1 MASFRQHEQQ
11 SFSFPL
17 LVDEE
22 ILMCME
28 ELQVSLSAKDLEKPN
43 AGTVRAVYESLC
55 EVCIGVTRE
64 ELNSPNDDAMGRIEF
79 PELHEESIPQ
89 LTYLRYVQ
97 KLLGAAGV
105 RDVTLLDLTKP
116 DPRRFRRN
124 LSAVINF
131 AKFREERLMECEEL
145 TGKTD
150 ALLERKAEVAREC
163 DEVESKIAKIREK
176 REAEQPRVDE
186 LKNSCREL
194 EAELKQSHKQHA
206 SLQHETKQLKAKSNE
221 LKDHVATLRFQ
232 KLNVTQETERMEGN
246 IVRSPE
252 RLKTELSDLRERLA
266 AEREENARLGDG
278 LEELRAKDKA
288 LARVEE
294 EMTRLHD
301 VLKDLEGSMKGC
313 KQALKETKNMNTS
326 IRDHDQ
332 VLRQLQSQR
341 EETEKQIEIT
351 KDRVSRLANTKSLK
365 VAAASHALS
374 ESKKEREQVGASN
387 KKLQSKTSEAKKEI
401 ANVENELATQH
412 AAYEAEVEKR
422 RHAFKQLENLVDQ
435 SWGPLTKAMAANKLT
450 ADDRAPPTSL

>member
-1 MASFRQHEQQ
+1 MAAFRQHEQQ

-17 LVDEE
+17 LVDDE

-28 ELQVSLSAKDLEKPN
+28 ELQVSLSAKDLEKPS
-43 AGTVRAVYESLC
+43 APTVRAVYESLC
-55 EVCIGVTRE
+55 ETCIGVTRD
-64 ELNSPNDDAMGRIEF
+64 ELNLPLEDAMSRIEF

-105 RDVTLLDLTKP
+105 HDVTLLDLTKP
-116 DPRRFRRN
+116 DPKRFRRN

-145 TGKTD
+145 TNNTD
-150 ALLERKAEVAREC
+150 KLLERK
-163 DEVESKIAKIREK
+163 DEVSKGCTDIQEKINRVREK
-176 REAEQPRVDE
+176 REAEQPRVE
-186 LKNSCREL
+186 QLKHDCRDL

-221 LKDHVATLRFQ
+221 LKDLVSTLRFQ
-232 KLNVTQETERMEGN
+232 KLNVVQETERMEGN

-252 RLKTELSDLRERLA
+252 RLKSELADLRERLDG
-266 AEREENARLGDG
+266 ERDENSRLSEN

-294 EMTRLHD
+294 EMERLHS
-301 VLKDLEGSMKGC
+301 VLMELEVGMKGC
-313 KQALKETKNMNTS
+313 KQALKETKNMNSS

-332 VLRQLQSQR
+332 VLRQLRSQR
-341 EETEKQIEIT
+341 DETEKQIDIT
-351 KDRVSRLANTKSLK
+351 KDRVTRLANTKSLK

-374 ESKKEREQVGASN
+374 ESKKEREQLQKSN
-387 KKLQSKTSEAKKEI
+387 KSLRAKLAERKDEI
-401 ANVENELATQH
+401 ENVENELAEQNTKH
-412 AAYEAEVEKR
+412 EKEVEMHR
-422 RHAFKQLENLVDQ
+422 TAFKHLENVIEET
-435 SWGPLTKAMAANKLT
+435 WEPLNKAMAEA
-450 ADDRAPPTSL
+450 S